1 MRMMA
6 FIVAYWPSAYLR
18 QTILITVLLFTLPTA
33 SRAQAVMADLT
44 SHLIAIT
51 TGFTGTE
58 VTLFGAMDGESDLI
72 VVVRGPENKVTVRRK
87 ERILGLWLNAHSA
100 SYDGVPGFYAVA
112 ATKPIGDILRGEM
125 LARQQIGV
133 ENLTLTPT
141 RNDLSAGDEQ
151 AFRDALI
158 RGKQN
163 AGLFGSQLGTVTTLG
178 NRLFRTALVLPSNVP
193 VGYYQ
198 VHVYAVR
205 GGQIVGAQTTPLE
218 VQQIGAAA
226 ELSDV
231 AHTHGLIYGLLAVG
245 ASIMVGW
252 LGSMAFRRA

>member
-1 MRMMA
+1 MRKMPLL
-6 FIVAYWPSAYLR
+6 IAYRPSAYLR
-18 QTILITVLLFTLPTA
+18 RSLLIAAFFLALPTV
-33 SRAQAVMADLT
+33 SHAQAVIADLT
-44 SHLIAIT
+44 NHLIAIT
-51 TGFTGTE
+51 TGFTGTN
-58 VTLFGAMDGESDLI
+58 VTLFGATDGESDLV

-100 SYDGVPGFYAVA
+100 SYEGVPGFYAVA
-112 ATKPIGDILRGEM
+112 STKPIGDILRGEV

-141 RNDLSAGDEQ
+141 REDLSASDDQ
-151 AFRDALI
+151 AFREALI
-158 RGKQN
+158 RGKQQ
-163 AGLFGSQLGTVTTLG
+163 AGLFASQLGTVTTLG
-178 NRLFRTALVLPSNVP
+178 GRLFRTALVLPSNVP

-252 LGSMAFRRA
+252 VGSLAFRRA